1 MQRQDTEMRQEQR
14 AEVNLMRK
22 PQTFSNSCRDGDLKQ
37 MKKEKKEKRT
47 FLGGNPG
54 LTYRGGNPGNFRK
67 ISDHVL

>member
-1 MQRQDTEMRQEQR
+1 MRQEQR

-22 PQTFSNSCRDGDLKQ
+22 PQTFSNSRRDGDLKQ
-37 MKKEKKEKRT
+37 MKKKKKRT